1 MDQKSNWRLLSKR
14 NILGTVLA
22 IGIAVGVYLGDLW
35 KGFGTGNSGSDAARK
50 TTTETKEGESTK
62 DDTKTLAMVD
72 NTSITRPTKKP
83 APGSDVVP
91 QVVKVIVADRSYF
104 VRTAEGDEASDL
116 NSVVALAKSAIGDVD
131 GIRVRIY
138 RRPTSRT
145 AAEIALSEA
154 LTAAGITEEQTVWVV
169 NPIDD

>member
-35 KGFGTGNSGSDAARK
+35 KGFGTGNSGSDAAKK
-50 TTTETKEGESTK
+50 TTTETKKGDSTK
-62 DDTKTLAMVD
+62 DDTPTLAMVD
-72 NTSITRPTKKP
+72 STSITKP
-83 APGSDVVP
+83 PSKSATGSDAVP

-116 NSVVALAKSAIGDVD
+116 KSIVALAKSAIGDVD
-131 GIRVRIY
+131 GIRIRVY

>member
-35 KGFGTGNSGSDAARK
+35 KGFGTGHSGSDTAKK
-50 TTTETKEGESTK
+50 TKTEAKERDSTK
-62 DDTKTLAMVD
+62 DDTQTLAVVD
-72 NTSITRPTKKP
+72 DASISKP
-83 APGSDVVP
+83 ASKPTTGSDAVP

-104 VRTAEGDEASDL
+104 VRTAEGDEAADL
-116 NSVVALAKSAIGDVD
+116 KSIVALAKSAIGDVD
-131 GIRVRIY
+131 GIRIRVY

-154 LTAAGITEEQTVWVV
+154 LVAAGITEEQTVWVV

>member
-35 KGFGTGNSGSDAARK
+35 KGFGTGNSGNDAAKK
-50 TTTETKEGESTK
+50 TSTETKEGESNK
-62 DDTKTLAMVD
+62 DDTQTLAMVD
-72 NTSITRPTKKP
+72 NTSVTRPTSKP
-83 APGSDVVP
+83 TTGSDVVT

-116 NSVVALAKSAIGDVD
+116 KSIVSLAKSATGDVD
-131 GIRVRIY
+131 GIRIRVY